1 MIKGERVFAVL
12 DLGGKLTLHRE
23 LRFQV
28 IKLSPTAL
36 HDAFARG
43 IENCK
48 VRVAS
53 YDFSP
58 KPEKHPAVQ
67 DNHCRQK
74 GGKNG
79 SER

>member
-12 DLGGKLTLHRE
+12 DLGGKLTLDCGLH
-23 LRFQV
+23 FQV
-28 IKLSPTAL
+28 IKLSAMTL
-36 HDAFARG
+36 ENAFARRV
-43 IENCK
+43 ENCK
-48 VRVAS
+48 VRIPS

-58 KPEKHPAVQ
+58 KPEKHPPVQ